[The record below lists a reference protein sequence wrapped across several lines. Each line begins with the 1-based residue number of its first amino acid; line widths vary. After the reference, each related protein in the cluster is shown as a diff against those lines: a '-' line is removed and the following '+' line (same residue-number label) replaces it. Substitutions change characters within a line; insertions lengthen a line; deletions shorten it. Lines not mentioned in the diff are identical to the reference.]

1 MKIPTDQ
8 PQLNLIA
15 DIDKDLTLTEVE
27 NRLWCKGYKFVCGAD
42 EVGRGPLA
50 GPVVAAAVILPP
62 NVIIDGVAD
71 SKTLS
76 PAKREELCKIIQHHA
91 LTIGLGAVSPAAIDR
106 IGILPATHLA
116 FQRAIHH
123 LKITPDYLLI
133 DGYPIP
139 YQGEQTALIKG
150 DSRSQTIAAAS
161 IIAKVTR
168 DRLMITLNTRY
179 SAYGFAKHK
188 GYGTLAHRNALK
200 QHGPCPIHRL
210 SFRGVLQTGD
220 ERK

>member
-1 MKIPTDQ
+1 MPPTETQ
-8 PQLNLIA
+8 QLNLIA
-15 DIDKDLTLTEVE
+15 DINRNPTLIEIET
-27 NRLWCKGYKFVCGAD
+27 RLWRKGYKFVCGVD

-50 GPVVAAAVILPP
+50 GPVVAAAVVLPP
-62 NVIIDGVAD
+62 YMIIDGIAD

-76 PAKREELCKIIQHHA
+76 PVKREELYQIIEQCA
-91 LTIGLGAVSPAAIDR
+91 LTMGLGAVSAAGIDR

-116 FQRAIHH
+116 FHRAIRH
-123 LKITPDYLLI
+123 LKIAPDHLLV

-150 DSRSQTIAAAS
+150 DRISQTIAAAS

-168 DRLMITLNTRY
+168 DRLMMNLSDRY
-179 SAYGFAKHK
+179 IAYGFAQHK

-210 SFRGVLQTGD
+210 SFRGVIQPAD
-220 ERK
+220 ESK